1 VSASDKASGKSQ
13 KITITSDKGRLSEDE
28 IERMVKEAEENA
40 EADKLIRQTIDAKN
54 QLESYLYSLRSTID
68 DTLKDKIEAN
78 EKEKLR
84 EIITESLKWL
94 EDHQD
99 ETKQVYED
107 KRKEV
112 EAVANPIIAKVY
124 GSTGDNN
131 SNDDGTPANDDG
143 PDDSPTVEEVN

>member
-1 VSASDKASGKSQ
+1 
-13 KITITSDKGRLSEDE
+13 
-28 IERMVKEAEENA
+28 MVKEAEENA

-68 DTLKDKIEAN
+68 DTLKDKIDVN
-78 EKEKLR
+78 DKEKLR

-94 EDHQD
+94 EEHQD

-124 GSTGDNN
+124 GATGDNT
-131 SNDDGTPANDDG
+131 SNDDGTPSNDDG